1 MSTPDYRD
9 IFMGRWKQLRGRVRQ
24 EWGKLTDDQ
33 IDQINGSYDRLVGVL
48 QENYGYTRERAEEE
62 ANRWL
67 GNMESGSK
75 DPFGNP

>member
-9 IFMGRWKQLRGRVRQ
+9 VLMGKWKQLRGQVRE

-33 IDQINGSYDRLVGVL
+33 IDQINGNYDRLVGVL
-48 QENYGYTRERAEEE
+48 QENYGYTHQRAEEE
-62 ANRWL
+62 ADRWI
-67 GNMESGSK
+67 GNMTRGNK

>member
-9 IFMGRWKQLRGRVRQ
+9 VLMGKWKQLRGHVRE
-24 EWGKLTDDQ
+24 EWGKLTDNQ

-48 QENYGYTRERAEEE
+48 QENYGYTHQHAVEE
-62 ANRWL
+62 ADRWI
-67 GNMESGSK
+67 GNMTTGSK

>member
-9 IFMGRWKQLRGRVRQ
+9 ILMGRWKQLRGSVRQ

-67 GNMESGSK
+67 GNMDSGRK

>member
-9 IFMGRWKQLRGRVRQ
+9 VLMGKWKQLRGHVRE
-24 EWGKLTDDQ
+24 EWGKLTDNQ

-48 QENYGYTRERAEEE
+48 QENYGYTHQRAVEE
-62 ANRWL
+62 ADRWI
-67 GNMESGSK
+67 GTMTTGDK